1 MRENAVVYW
10 MSRAIRVKENP
21 ALVQAS
27 EIARENG
34 AKLIVVFALI
44 PDFPYANTR
53 NMDFLLRGLA
63 EVSDKLAQK
72 GIPLFLYQGY
82 PVQAMDHFQKEF
94 RIITIVNEHHVLKPF
109 LSSQEKVREWCLYQ
123 DVDFNLVNTACV
135 IPVEEASGKLEFAAK
150 TIRSKIMNKYKA
162 YLGEADSDFS
172 QTMDTSKRFK
182 ADQVEILLGNYP
194 HLTRSRLIGGEDAAY
209 QTLNDFIATGLENF
223 DQRNLFEA
231 KGQSYL
237 SAYLHFGMI
246 SPVKMIRE
254 VEKTN
259 HRNAPLFVEEA
270 MVRRE
275 LAENYCHYQKHY
287 DSLKGAW
294 PWARETLQLHLDDPR
309 DYIYSLE
316 QFEQA
321 QTHDELWNACQ
332 RMVVDEGYLHSYLR
346 MYWAK
351 MVLLWTGH
359 PQQAIDILIYLND
372 TYFLD
377 GRDPNGYT
385 GIMWCVA
392 GVHDR
397 PWFNRPIIG
406 LIRAMGKD
414 GTLKKTKF
422 DPRRLKHDI

>member
-1 MRENAVVYW
+1 MKESIVVYW
-10 MSRAIRVKENP
+10 MSRAIRVDENP
-21 ALVQAS
+21 ALVEVCKTAK
-27 EIARENG
+27 EHG
-34 AKLIVVFALI
+34 AKVIVVFALI
-44 PDFPYANTR
+44 PNFPYANTR
-53 NMDFLLRGLA
+53 NMDFLLKGLV
-63 EVSDKLAQK
+63 EVSDKLAKK
-72 GIPLFLYQGY
+72 GIPLLLYQGHAIDAFEY
-82 PVQAMDHFQKEF
+82 FQDKYHIHA
-94 RIITIVNEHHVLKPF
+94 IINEHHVLKPF

-123 DVDFNLVNTACV
+123 DVDFVLVNTACV
-135 IPVEEASGKLEFAAK
+135 VPVEEASGKLEFAAK
-150 TIRSKIMNKYKA
+150 TIRSKITNKYKG
-162 YLGEADSDFS
+162 YLDEINLSYS
-172 QTMDTSKRFK
+172 QHMDTSGRFTI
-182 ADQVEILLGNYP
+182 DQIETLLGNYP
-194 HLTRSRLIGGEDAAY
+194 QLKLSKLTPGEEAAN
-209 QTLNDFIATGLENF
+209 QVLSDFIENGLDNYDLRNRF
-223 DQRNLFEA
+223 DS

-275 LAENYCHYQKHY
+275 LAENYCHYQKKY
-287 DSLKGAW
+287 DSLQGAW
-294 PWARETLQLHLDDPR
+294 PWAIATLSSHLNDPR
-309 DYIYSLE
+309 EYIYTKE
-316 QFEQA
+316 QFEKA
-321 QTHDELWNACQ
+321 QTHDDLWNACQ
-332 RMVVDEGYLHSYLR
+332 CMVVEDGYLHSYLR

-351 MVLLWTGH
+351 MVLLWTKH
-359 PQQAIDILIYLND
+359 PQDAIDILIYLND

>member
-1 MRENAVVYW
+1 MKENVVIYW
-10 MSRAIRVKENP
+10 MSRAIRVNENP
-21 ALVQAS
+21 ALVEA
-27 EIARENG
+27 AKVAKENS

-44 PDFPYANTR
+44 PNFPYANTR
-53 NMDFLLRGLA
+53 NMDFLLKGLA
-63 EVSDKLAQK
+63 EVSDKLATR
-72 GIPLFLYQGY
+72 GIPLYLYQGH
-82 PVQAMDHFQKEF
+82 ALEAFEHFQKEHHILS
-94 RIITIVNEHHVLKPF
+94 IINEHHVLKPF

-123 DVDFNLVNTACV
+123 DVDFILTNTACV

-150 TIRSKIMNKYKA
+150 TIRSKIMNKYKG
-162 YLGEADSDFS
+162 YLDEISADYFQD
-172 QTMDTSKRFK
+172 MDTSNRFRT
-182 ADQVEILLGNYP
+182 DEVESLLRNYP
-194 HLTRSRLIGGEDAAY
+194 QLAMSRLLPGEDAAL
-209 QTLNDFIATGLENF
+209 QALDNFIAHGLDYY
-223 DQRNLFEA
+223 DQRNLFGA

-254 VEKTN
+254 VEKTS

-275 LAENYCHYQKHY
+275 LAENYCHYQKNY

-294 PWARETLQLHLDDPR
+294 PWARETLITHLKDTR
-309 DYIYSLE
+309 DYIYSKE
-316 QFEQA
+316 QFEHA
-321 QTHDELWNACQ
+321 QTHDVLWNACQ
-332 RMVVDEGYLHSYLR
+332 RMVTEDGYLHSYLR

-351 MVLLWTGH
+351 MVLLWTKH
-359 PQQAIDILIYLND
+359 PQDAIDILIYLND

-397 PWFNRPIIG
+397 PWFNRPVIG

-422 DPRRLKHDI
+422 DPSSK

>member
-1 MRENAVVYW
+1 MTENVVVYW
-10 MSRAIRVKENP
+10 MSRAIRVHENP

-27 EIARENG
+27 EVARENG
-34 AKLIVVFALI
+34 TKLIVVFTLI

-150 TIRSKIMNKYKA
+150 TIRSKIMNKYKT

-182 ADQVEILLGNYP
+182 ADQIEILLGNYP
-194 HLTRSRLIGGEDAAY
+194 HLTRSRLIGGEDAAL
-209 QTLNDFIATGLENF
+209 QTLNEFIAIGLENY

-309 DYIYSLE
+309 DFIYSKD

-332 RMVVDEGYLHSYLR
+332 RMVVEEGYLHSYLR

-351 MVLLWTGH
+351 MVLLWTSH

>member
-1 MRENAVVYW
+1 MKENVVVYW
-10 MSRAIRVKENP
+10 MSRAIRVNENP

-34 AKLIVVFALI
+34 AMLIVVFALI
-44 PDFPYANTR
+44 PDFPFANTR

-63 EVSDKLAQK
+63 EVSDKLANR

-82 PVQAMDHFQKEF
+82 PVEAFDHFQKEF

-123 DVDFNLVNTACV
+123 DVDFKLVNTACV
-135 IPVEEASGKLEFAAK
+135 IPVEEASSKLEFAAK
-150 TIRSKIMNKYKA
+150 TIRSKIMNKYKN
-162 YLGEADSDFS
+162 YLDEKNTDFS

-182 ADQVEILLGNYP
+182 AGEIEVLLKNYP
-194 HLTRSRLIGGEDAAY
+194 HLTRSRLIPGEDAAH
-209 QTLNDFIATGLENF
+209 QTLNEFIALGLENY
-223 DQRNLFEA
+223 DQRNMFEA

-270 MVRRE
+270 LVRRE

-294 PWARETLQLHLDDPR
+294 PWAKETLHLHLDDPR

-316 QFEQA
+316 RFEQS

-332 RMVVDEGYLHSYLR
+332 RMVVEQGYLHSYLR

-351 MVLLWTGH
+351 MVLLWTKH
-359 PQQAIDILIYLND
+359 PQDAIDILIYLND

-422 DPRRLKHDI
+422 DPRRLKYDI

>member
-1 MRENAVVYW
+1 MRENIVVYW
-10 MSRAIRVKENP
+10 MSRAIRVNENP
-21 ALVQAS
+21 ALVKAS

-34 AKLIVVFALI
+34 AKLIVIFAMI
-44 PDFPYANTR
+44 PNFPYANTR
-53 NMDFLLRGLA
+53 NMEFLLKGLA
-63 EVSDKLAQK
+63 EVSDKLEK
-72 GIPLFLYQGY
+72 VGIPLYLYQGFPTDAFEY
-82 PVQAMDHFQKEF
+82 FQKNF
-94 RIITIVNEHHVLKPF
+94 RIISIVNEHHVLKPF

-123 DVDFNLVNTACV
+123 DVDFSLMNTACV

-150 TIRSKIMNKYKA
+150 TIRSKITNKYKE
-162 YLGEADSDFS
+162 YLDEVNLNYAQS
-172 QTMDTSKRFK
+172 MDTADRFK
-182 ADQVEILLGNYP
+182 APEIENLLEYYP
-194 HLTRSRLIGGEDAAY
+194 SLPHSSLIPGEDAANRV
-209 QTLNDFIATGLENF
+209 LEDFIAYGLDHY
-223 DQRNLFEA
+223 DQRNLFDA

-270 MVRRE
+270 LVRRE

-294 PWARETLQLHLDDPR
+294 PWARQTLISHLDDQR
-309 DYIYSLE
+309 DYIYSRD
-316 QFEQA
+316 QFENA

-332 RMVVDEGYLHSYLR
+332 MMVVRDGYLHSYLR

-351 MVLLWTGH
+351 MVLLWTKH
-359 PQQAIDILIYLND
+359 PQDAIDILIYLND

-397 PWFNRPIIG
+397 PWFNRPVIG

>member
-1 MRENAVVYW
+1 MRENMVVYW
-10 MSRAIRVKENP
+10 MSRAIRTEENP
-21 ALVQAS
+21 ALIEAAKQA
-27 EIARENG
+27 RGNG
-34 AKLIVVFALI
+34 TKLIVVFSLI
-44 PDFPYANTR
+44 PDFPFANTR
-53 NMDFLLRGLA
+53 NMDFLLKGLA
-63 EVSDKLAQK
+63 EVSDKLAK
-72 GIPLFLYQGY
+72 RGIPLFLYQGH
-82 PVQAMDHFQKEF
+82 ALEAFEHFQMEY
-94 RIITIVNEHHVLKPF
+94 RILSIISEHHVLKPF
-109 LSSQEKVREWCLYQ
+109 ISSQERVREWCLYQ
-123 DVDFNLVNTACV
+123 DVDFILVNTACV

-150 TIRSKIMNKYKA
+150 TIRPKIMGKYKSFLE
-162 YLGEADSDFS
+162 YVSTDYS
-172 QTMDTSKRFK
+172 QTMDTSKRFTSDK
-182 ADQVEILLGNYP
+182 IVPLLNNYP
-194 HLTRSRLIGGEDAAY
+194 QLKLSKLIPGEDAANRA
-209 QTLNDFIATGLENF
+209 LHDFIDHGLDHY
-223 DQRNLFEA
+223 DQRNLFDA
-231 KGQSYL
+231 NGQSYL

-275 LAENYCHYQKHY
+275 LAENYCHYQKNY
-287 DSLKGAW
+287 DSLSGAW
-294 PWARETLQLHLDDPR
+294 PWAIATLSSHLNDPR
-309 DYIYSLE
+309 EYIYTKQ
-316 QFEQA
+316 QFEDA

-332 RMVVDEGYLHSYLR
+332 HMVLEDGYLHSYLR

-351 MVLLWTGH
+351 MVLLWTNH
-359 PQQAIDILIYLND
+359 PQDAIEILIYLND

-406 LIRAMGKD
+406 LIRAMGKE

-422 DPRRLKHDI
+422 DPRQVTHL

>member
-1 MRENAVVYW
+1 MRENVVVYW
-10 MSRAIRVKENP
+10 MSRAIRVNENP
-21 ALVQAS
+21 ALVKAS

-34 AKLIVVFALI
+34 AKLIVIFAMI
-44 PDFPYANTR
+44 PNFPYANTR
-53 NMDFLLRGLA
+53 NMEFLLKGLA
-63 EVSDKLAQK
+63 EVSDKLEK
-72 GIPLFLYQGY
+72 VGIPLFLYQGFPTDAFEY
-82 PVQAMDHFQKEF
+82 FQKNF
-94 RIITIVNEHHVLKPF
+94 RIISIVNEHHVLKPF

-123 DVDFNLVNTACV
+123 DVDFSLMNTACV

-150 TIRSKIMNKYKA
+150 TIRSKITNKYKE
-162 YLGEADSDFS
+162 YLDEVNLNYAQS
-172 QTMDTSKRFK
+172 MDTADRFK
-182 ADQVEILLGNYP
+182 APEIENLLEYYP
-194 HLTRSRLIGGEDAAY
+194 SLPHSSLIPGEDAAN
-209 QTLNDFIATGLENF
+209 QVLEDFIAHGLDHY
-223 DQRNLFEA
+223 DQRNLFDA

-270 MVRRE
+270 LVRRE

-294 PWARETLQLHLDDPR
+294 PWAKQTLISHLDDQR
-309 DYIYSLE
+309 DYIYSRD
-316 QFEQA
+316 QFENA

-332 RMVVDEGYLHSYLR
+332 MMVVRNGYLHSYLR

-351 MVLLWTGH
+351 MVLLWTKH
-359 PQQAIDILIYLND
+359 PQDAIDILIYLND

-397 PWFNRPIIG
+397 PWFNRPVIG

>member
-1 MRENAVVYW
+1 MMEKVVIYW
-10 MSRAIRVKENP
+10 MSRAIRMSENP
-21 ALVQAS
+21 ALVEACVTAK
-27 EIARENG
+27 EHG

-44 PDFPYANTR
+44 PNFPYANTR

-63 EVSDKLAQK
+63 EVSDKLSEK
-72 GIPLFLYQGY
+72 GIPLYLHQGF
-82 PVQAMDHFQKEF
+82 PVNAFEHILKEY
-94 RIITIVNEHHVLKPF
+94 RIISIINEHHVLNPF
-109 LSSQEKVREWCLYQ
+109 LSSQDQVKEWCLYQ
-123 DVDFNLVNTACV
+123 DVDFHLVNTACV
-135 IPVEEASGKLEFAAK
+135 IPVEEASNKLEFAAK
-150 TIRSKIMNKYKA
+150 TIRPKIMSKYKG
-162 YLGEADSDFS
+162 YLDEIYFNYS
-172 QTMDTSKRFK
+172 QQMDTSKRFI
-182 ADQVEILLGNYP
+182 ADDIESLLQNYP
-194 HLTRSRLIGGEDAAY
+194 KLSLSSLAPGEDAANRA
-209 QTLNDFIATGLENF
+209 LNNFIEQGLNNY
-223 DQRNLFEA
+223 DQRNLFGA
-231 KGQSYL
+231 RGQSYL

-254 VEKTN
+254 VENTN

-294 PWARETLQLHLDDPR
+294 PWAIATLTSHLNDPR
-309 DYIYSLE
+309 EFIYTKD
-316 QFEQA
+316 QFEKA

-332 RMVVDEGYLHSYLR
+332 RMVVENGYLHSYLR

-351 MVLLWTGH
+351 MVLLWTNH
-359 PQQAIDILIYLND
+359 PQDAIDILIHLND

-397 PWFNRPIIG
+397 PWFNRPVIG

-414 GTLKKTKF
+414 GALKKTKF
-422 DPRRLKHDI
+422 DPRQVTVDI